1 MSLRIYTITGIV
13 ALITAVVCA
22 FIDYKIS
29 LGVILAAAFS
39 MINMLMLSESMK
51 KVMSSD
57 TPAYGMMVVGNMV
70 RFTLLFAMIYIA
82 YKLPNLF
89 SMIGVAIGL
98 ILFMVALV
106 IDALRKKGGS

>member
-13 ALITAVVCA
+13 ALIAAAITS

-29 LGVILAAAFS
+29 LGIILSAVFS
-39 MINMLMLSESMK
+39 MINMLLLSESMK
-51 KVMSSD
+51 KVISSQ
-57 TPAYGMMVVGNMV
+57 TPAYGLMIAGNMI

-89 SMIGVAIGL
+89 SMVGVAIGL
-98 ILFMVALV
+98 TLFMVALV
-106 IDALRKKGGS
+106 IDAVRKKGRT